1 MSSSVPSERWRD
13 HFPFPPA
20 FCEVRLYRDHP
31 KTQRSP
37 RRFIGV
43 GGKCLTKTFVCLQ
56 REEEGTM
63 DLSYSNLK
71 SSFGFLSLKQNLLFF
86 PLQSIALQLCKAVE
100 VKSLTL
106 CQSEA

>member
-86 PLQSIALQLCKAVE
+86 SPPKYCFATLQGSGSQKFDSMP
-100 VKSLTL
+100 K
-106 CQSEA
+106 